1 MPKQQTTTATV
12 QDDGTL
18 LGSGAGETLVEWLSD
33 TFALFAGGRVEIS
46 VSRPTRTLR
55 QNRTLW
61 GVVYPQVHKG
71 LKEAGVHDL
80 HLMDDDG
87 HLMDIPVT
95 VHFIHRLMKRRH
107 LTPDEPGQEPT
118 TRTLSTTEFT
128 EYIRAI
134 RHDPMLTKH
143 DIYIEMP
150 EDEPPVEAYE

>member
-1 MPKQQTTTATV
+1 MPHAQKTTVTV
-12 QDDGTL
+12 TDDGDL
-18 LGSGAGETLVEWLSD
+18 LGKTAGETLLSWLAD
-33 TFALFAGGRVEIS
+33 AFALFSGGRAEV
-46 VSRPTRTLR
+46 VVRRPTRTLR

-71 LKEAGVHDL
+71 LKQAGVHDL

-107 LTPDEPGQEPT
+107 LTPDEPGEEPT

-143 DIYIEMP
+143 DIHIEMP
-150 EDEPPVEAYE
+150 EDKPPVQAYE